1 MRLVH
6 PPTTQYLKRRALS
19 SLFPVS
25 AAVAL
30 SCGGEGGGGEGGGG
44 GGNGGDGDG
53 GESCAGEGVAKE
65 EEDAD
70 GRTQRAGRWRRRRRA
85 TKGTAGM
92 AVASTPAFLSSMNM
106 GQRARASDALQ
117 ARWELGRARRTSLP
131 NTSDPRVVEHAND
144 KRQHPGLDGNVES
157 RQKTYGIR

>member
-1 MRLVH
+1 M
-6 PPTTQYLKRRALS
+6 
-19 SLFPVS
+19 PVS

-53 GESCAGEGVAKE
+53 GESSAGEGEAKE

-70 GRTQRAGRWRRRRRA
+70 GRTQWAGRWRRRWRA

-117 ARWELGRARRTSLP
+117 ARWELGRARLTSLP
-131 NTSDPRVVEHAND
+131 NTSDPMVVEHAND